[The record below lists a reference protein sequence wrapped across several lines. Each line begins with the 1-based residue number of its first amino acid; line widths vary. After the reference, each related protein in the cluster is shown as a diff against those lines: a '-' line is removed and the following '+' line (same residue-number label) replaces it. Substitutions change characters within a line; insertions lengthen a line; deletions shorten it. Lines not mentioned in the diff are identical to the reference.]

1 MQRTD
6 NGTKVSWFTRG
17 TGRSNVS
24 MKVALARIVAF
35 VLPLAAMPGV
45 SFAEAGSP
53 LTDTLSLGFGTFV
66 VSTRTD
72 VRVDGGGGITGTEI
86 NLERDLGLGDT
97 TRFRID
103 GYWRLAEHHK
113 IRVMYFDTDRT
124 VSHVLSREI
133 TFQGTTYP
141 IDAQIDTRMQTT
153 IAEVAYAY
161 AIVHNDRWE
170 LDATAGIHN
179 LNFKLGLTGHL
190 QNLAI
195 SKSNSASAN
204 GPLPVIGLEG
214 IWRMVDT
221 LYLDAQ
227 VQFFRISISPY
238 DGRIEDYNLSLMWQP
253 FEHVAFG
260 AGYDQFVTRVDVSAD
275 RFDGNLRWRY
285 AGARIFVTV
294 SL

>member
-1 MQRTD
+1 M
-6 NGTKVSWFTRG
+6 
-17 TGRSNVS
+17 
-24 MKVALARIVAF
+24 MKAALAR
-35 VLPLAAMPGV
+35 LPFLALLIGAVPAV
-45 SFAEAGSP
+45 SLAEAGSP
-53 LTDTLSLGFGTFV
+53 LTDTLSLGFGTFIV
-66 VSTRTD
+66 NTRTD
-72 VRVDGGGGITGTEI
+72 VRVDGSGGVTGTDI
-86 NLERDLGLGDT
+86 NLERDLGVGDT

-103 GYWRLAEHHK
+103 GYWRFADRHK

-124 VSHVLSREI
+124 VSHVLSRDI

-141 IDAQIDTRMQTT
+141 IDARLDTRMQTT

-161 AIVHNDRWE
+161 AFVRNDKWE
-170 LDATAGIHN
+170 LDGTAGIHN
-179 LNFKLGLTGHL
+179 LDFKLGLSGSL

-195 SKSNSASAN
+195 SKSQSASAN

-260 AGYDQFVTRVDVSAD
+260 AGYDQFVTRVDVSANS
-275 RFDGNLRWRY
+275 FDGNLRWRY

>member
-1 MQRTD
+1 
-6 NGTKVSWFTRG
+6 
-17 TGRSNVS
+17 

-103 GYWRLAEHHK
+103 GYWRFAEHHK

-124 VSHVLSREI
+124 VAHVLSREI

-141 IDAQIDTRMQTT
+141 IDAQVDTRMQTT
-153 IAEVAYAY
+153 IAELAYAY

-179 LNFKLGLTGHL
+179 LNFKLGLAGHL

-214 IWRMVDT
+214 IWRIVDT

-253 FEHVAFG
+253 FQHVAFG

>member
-1 MQRTD
+1 VVQCSR
-6 NGTKVSWFTRG
+6 
-17 TGRSNVS
+17 GRSNVT
-24 MKVALARIVAF
+24 MKAALAQIPVFALLLGA
-35 VLPLAAMPGV
+35 VPAV
-45 SFAEAGSP
+45 SLAEAGSP
-53 LTDTLSLGFGTFV
+53 LTDTLSLGFGTFIV
-66 VSTRTD
+66 NTRTD
-72 VRVDGGGGITGTEI
+72 VRVDGSGGITGTDI
-86 NLERDLGLGDT
+86 NMERDLGLGDT

-141 IDAQIDTRMQTT
+141 IDAQVDTRMQTT

-161 AIVHNDRWE
+161 ALVHNDRWE

-204 GPLPVIGLEG
+204 GPLPVIGVEG

-253 FEHVAFG
+253 FQHVAFG
-260 AGYDQFVTRVDVSAD
+260 AGYDQFVTRVDVSANS
-275 RFDGNLRWRY
+275 FDGNLRWRY